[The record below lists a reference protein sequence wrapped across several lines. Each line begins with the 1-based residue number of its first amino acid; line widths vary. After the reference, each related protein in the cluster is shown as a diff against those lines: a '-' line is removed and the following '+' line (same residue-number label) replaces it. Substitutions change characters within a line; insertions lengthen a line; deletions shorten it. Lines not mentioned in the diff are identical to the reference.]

1 MRSKKQ
7 EKINVSM
14 PPEVFF
20 QCTHNNL
27 ESQLNASNDDV
38 FEVSGAASHIRSVE
52 YVTVRGVR
60 GRKENE
66 DRFFVSD
73 SVADVKIASAFEAI
87 IEETKNET
95 SASTAV
101 VLTVR
106 TDGDTIKIQGGFI
119 GDSTA
124 LFCVRDKVSQKCRV
138 ERVFLEH
145 SLELHE
151 ENRVGGSDVEH
162 LHKLN
167 LSVVDGQIVNEKG
180 YGCELSLIRAIGGAA
195 FKHLRR
201 EYEEFEYIQTI
212 LPGYE
217 YKLIVCSDG
226 ALEKMTLD
234 EIADIMQKQWNNKPA
249 THWKDVIRGEKSCAD
264 DITIVSVDLP
274 VTKDLAV
281 GVFDGNQ
288 GTVVSNKCLETFAR
302 HFCPDVS
309 FTKVSEKGRALS
321 WAEAVSPLKS
331 SADVTNKENYPIS
344 LSYNPRKWSS
354 VMSDELDLTR
364 GMNYGSIKK

>member
-1 MRSKKQ
+1 
-7 EKINVSM
+7 
-14 PPEVFF
+14 
-20 QCTHNNL
+20 
-27 ESQLNASNDDV
+27 
-38 FEVSGAASHIRSVE
+38 
-52 YVTVRGVR
+52 
-60 GRKENE
+60 
-66 DRFFVSD
+66 
-73 SVADVKIASAFEAI
+73 
-87 IEETKNET
+87 
-95 SASTAV
+95 
-101 VLTVR
+101 
-106 TDGDTIKIQGGFI
+106 
-119 GDSTA
+119 
-124 LFCVRDKVSQKCRV
+124 
-138 ERVFLEH
+138 
-145 SLELHE
+145 
-151 ENRVGGSDVEH
+151 
-162 LHKLN
+162 
-167 LSVVDGQIVNEKG
+167 
-180 YGCELSLIRAIGGAA
+180 
-195 FKHLRR
+195 
-201 EYEEFEYIQTI
+201 
-212 LPGYE
+212 
-217 YKLIVCSDG
+217 
-226 ALEKMTLD
+226 MTLD